1 MLFVAIGHDSP
12 KAPELRPQLRDAHL
26 AYLRPLLQQ
35 GKILL
40 GGPFTDGSGMMVV
53 LDLENE
59 AAVRNFFAKDP
70 FVTGGV
76 IDRMDIRPFRKV
88 LPPD

>member
-12 KAPELRPQLRDAHL
+12 EAPQLRPKHRDAHL
-26 AYLRPLLQQ
+26 AYLRPLLEQ

-59 AAVRNFFAKDP
+59 AAVRDFFAKDP
-70 FVTGGV
+70 FVTEKV
-76 IDRMDIRPFRKV
+76 LDHLDIKPFRKV

>member
-12 KAPELRPQLRDAHL
+12 EAPVLRPKFRDAHL
-26 AYLRPLLQQ
+26 AYLRPLLEQ

-59 AAVRNFFAKDP
+59 AAVREFFAKDP
-70 FVTGGV
+70 FVIEKVLDG
-76 IDRMDIRPFRKV
+76 MDIKPFRKV